1 MKICLNMD
9 EHPRQWPPIKRAA
22 RACLTCRARK
32 LRCNVE
38 DQDQG
43 QPCSNC
49 LLDKTDCQVGKSK
62 RGRKP
67 LTEEQR
73 LGNAAKQ
80 LRRTQTL
87 RDSATSAVD
96 VCASQLRPRYTD
108 GWLCNSPVRTKVVD
122 LPSANDASMHRTFET
137 HVTCGLIIRQ

>member
-67 LTEEQR
+67 LTEEQC

-80 LRRTQTL
+80 LRRTQIL
-87 RDSATSAVD
+87 RDAATSAVD
-96 VCASQLRPRYTD
+96 VCASQHRPRYTD
-108 GWLCNSPVRTKVVD
+108 GWLCNSPGSTKVVK
-122 LPSANDASMHRTFET
+122 LPSANDAGMHRTFQT
-137 HVTCGLIIRQ
+137 HAICRLIIRQ